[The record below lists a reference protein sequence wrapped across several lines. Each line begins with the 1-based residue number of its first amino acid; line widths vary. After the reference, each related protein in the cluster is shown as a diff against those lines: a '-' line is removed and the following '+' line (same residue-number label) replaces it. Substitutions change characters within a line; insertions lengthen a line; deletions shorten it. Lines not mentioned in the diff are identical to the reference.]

1 MKTSNL
7 NFIVMIVFLSMRKG
21 HKSCLQNFGWLY
33 QGRNHTEEDLG
44 VDGFLY

>member
-21 HKSCLQNFGWLY
+21 HKSCLQTLVGY
-33 QGRNHTEEDLG
+33 IKAGTTRKKI
-44 VDGFLY
+44 